1 MTIKQLKYIA
11 ALSERKNFSK
21 ASLDCNI
28 SQPTLSMQIQK
39 LEEELGIT
47 IFNRSKKPIE
57 LTQKGEQIIIQAK
70 KTIREFER
78 ISEIINTKK
87 EILKGGFIFKNYNS

>member
-70 KTIREFER
+70 KLLE
-78 ISEIINTKK
+78 NLK
-87 EILKGGFIFKNYNS
+87 ELAK